1 MYASRAS
8 NMADATETPAPPQR
22 VWTFNI
28 KISTAAACLKVVVA
42 AKKSGKAAYWQ
53 LLEIEELDG
62 EVRVSCK
69 HCKHTGARFGVSNIP
84 RFAKDHYGGNF
95 QTCVRI
101 ASKGKRPSSDAP
113 DTEESA
119 ASLTTL
125 TSQCDCVAVV

>member
-8 NMADATETPAPPQR
+8 NMADATETPAPQR
-22 VWTFNI
+22 VWTFNNI
-28 KISTAAACLKVVVA
+28 KFSTAAACLKAAVA
-42 AKKSGKAAYWQ
+42 AKNSGKAAYWQ
-53 LLEIEELDG
+53 LLKIEELDG

-69 HCKHTGARFGVSNIP
+69 RTLHTGARFGVTNIP

-101 ASKGKRPSSDAP
+101 AGKGKRPSSDAP
-113 DTEESA
+113 GTEESA
-119 ASLTTL
+119 ASL